1 MFFIGT
7 CWKILRI
14 HDNPGFVVLMIV
26 YVTNGNFTIGNSM
39 VPIKQISQE
48 TNSCRRIAY
57 KLNDEKSGIH
67 VRIQATWRKVRKKS
81 A

>member
-7 CWKILRI
+7 CWKILI
-14 HDNPGFVVLMIV
+14 ILDLLLIIV
-26 YVTNGNFTIGNSM
+26 YVTNGNSTIGNSM
-39 VPIKQISQE
+39 VPIKQISEE

-67 VRIQATWRKVRKKS
+67 VRIQATWRKVRN
-81 A
+81 